1 MGRSRPAVALA
12 LLACLAALAAPALA
26 HDVNHLSADAQV
38 SADGTLVLESAYATS
53 DGFVVLYRDWDGRDG
68 EVVGV
73 TPFSAAQDDVTE
85 VPVSLDEEVWA
96 AVDRNA
102 TVTAVLYADGD
113 GDGRFDPAE
122 DDPQVSFGRATQV
135 TFDVGRGEAPVYVS
149 AAGIG
154 AQRSAGEVTVREVT
168 LAEAGHLVLSLSE
181 DGEPGR
187 TLGHVSL
194 DAGTHEDVRVSLNRS
209 FLADRDGT
217 FSVFA
222 TAYTDDGDTAGQLDA
237 GDRPVRADGSLVA
250 TRFSVSPADDVE
262 TGTPTSV
269 VNTPTATA
277 PPTTDPGTVSDG
289 TPTRTTTRSASAED
303 GTGFGVVA
311 VVLALLAALFVVTA
325 RRRR

>member
-1 MGRSRPAVALA
+1 MGRSRVVVVLA
-12 LLACLAALAAPALA
+12 LLACLAAVAAPVLA

-38 SADGTLVLESAYATS
+38 SADGTVVLESAYATS
-53 DGFVVLYRDWDGRDG
+53 DGFVVLYRGWDGRDG

-73 TPFSAAQDDVTE
+73 TPFSAAQEDVTE
-85 VPVSLDEEVWA
+85 VPVSFESEAWA

-113 GDGRFDPAE
+113 DDGRFDPAE

-135 TFDVGRGEAPVYVS
+135 TFDVARGEAPVYVS

-154 AQRSAGEVTVREVT
+154 AQRSASEVTVREVT
-168 LAEAGHLVLSLSE
+168 LAEAGHLVVSLSE

-194 DAGTHEDVRVSLNRS
+194 AAGTHEDVRVSLNRS
-209 FLADRDGT
+209 FLADRDDT

-222 TAYTDDGDTAGQLDA
+222 TAYTDDGDAAGRLDA
-237 GDRPVRADGSLVA
+237 ADRPVRADGSLVA
-250 TRFSVSPADDVE
+250 TRFSVSPAADIE

-277 PPTTDPGTVSDG
+277 SPTPDPATGGDG
-289 TPTRTTTRSASAED
+289 TPTGTLTRSASAED

-311 VVLALLAALFVVTA
+311 AVLALLAALLVAMV

>member
-1 MGRSRPAVALA
+1 MGRSHPAIALA
-12 LLACLAALAAPALA
+12 LLACLVALAAPVLA

-38 SADGTLVLESAYATS
+38 SADGTVVLESAYATG

-73 TPFSAAQDDVTE
+73 TPFSAAQADVTE
-85 VPVSLDEEVWA
+85 VPVAFDDESWA

-102 TVTAVLYADGD
+102 TVTAVLYADTD

-135 TFDVGRGEAPVYVS
+135 TFDVARGEAPVYVS

-154 AQRSAGEVTVREVT
+154 AQRSAGEVTVREVR
-168 LAEAGHLVLSLSE
+168 LAEAGHLVVSLSE

-194 DAGTHEDVRVSLNRS
+194 AAGTHEDVRVSLNRS
-209 FLADRDGT
+209 FLADRDGI

-222 TAYTDDGDTAGQLDA
+222 TAYTDGGDVTGRLDA
-237 GDRPVRADGSLVA
+237 ADRPVRADGSLVA
-250 TRFSVSPADDVE
+250 TRFSVSPVDDVE
-262 TGTPTSV
+262 TTTPTSV

-277 PPTTDPGTVSDG
+277 SSTTDTATVSDT
-289 TPTRTTTRSASAED
+289 TPTGTTTRSASAED
-303 GTGFGVVA
+303 GSGFGAMA
-311 VVLALLAALFVVTA
+311 VLAALLAALLVVTV
-325 RRRR
+325 RRRL